1 MEILFLVLTGG
12 LIGLIVGI
20 TGVGGGALMTPAL
33 LLFGFPAHIAIGT
46 DLWFA
51 ALTKTGGLLSH
62 HKQGHVNWTIVR
74 NLAMGSLPAAVV
86 TGILLSSWS
95 DAPENYAPLLKTA
108 LGFMLILTSLALLF
122 RTKITAL
129 YSRQQNSQADASG
142 SSLRLIGVGVVLG
155 VFVTLSSV
163 GAGAI
168 GTAVLMIMFPYL
180 APKNIVGTDIAH
192 AVPLTFIA
200 GLVHLRL
207 GNVDFVL
214 LASLLAGSLPA
225 IYLGSALSSRI
236 PGRLLHPILASL
248 LMLLGLKYA
257 LF

>member
-51 ALTKTGGLLSH
+51 ALTKTGGLVSH
-62 HKQGHVNWTIVR
+62 HRQGHVNWTIVR
-74 NLAMGSLPAAVV
+74 NLALGSLPAAIV
-86 TGILLSSWS
+86 TGIFLSSWTDS
-95 DAPENYAPLLKTA
+95 PENYAPLLKSA
-108 LGFMLILTSLALLF
+108 LGFMLILTSIALLF
-122 RTKITAL
+122 RTRISAL
-129 YSRQQNSQADASG
+129 YSRRQNTAADAAGG
-142 SSLRLIGVGVVLG
+142 SWRLIGVGIVLG
-155 VFVTLSSV
+155 IFVTLSSV

-214 LASLLAGSLPA
+214 LACLLAGSLPA

-236 PGRLLHPILASL
+236 PSKLMHPILASL